1 MSNLVIKEVQFN
13 GATLVAVQLKED
25 GKVYVG
31 VKWVCQG
38 LGLSEGQI
46 KAERARVQEDIV
58 LSKLGRKIPLPTKY
72 GVKETVMIELY
83 GLPLWLA
90 KINAN
95 ITDNIEIQEKLIDYQ
110 LHAADVLAKAFLQ
123 QPEFQVPKN
132 LSEALRLAADLAD
145 KNELLSLENTQK
157 TQIINE
163 LKPKADYVDTILRNK
178 GLLAVTQISKDYGM
192 SGQAMNKLLHGLKVQ
207 YKKGDQWF
215 LYSDIQDKGY
225 THSETVEITRSS
237 GMKDVNL
244 HTKWTQKGRL
254 YLYDLLKDNGYLPSI
269 EREGFAQC

>member
-1 MSNLVIKEVQFN
+1 MSNLTIKEVVFN
-13 GATLVAVQLKED
+13 GTSLMAVQSRED
-25 GKVYVG
+25 GKIYVG
-31 VKWVCQG
+31 VKWICQG
-38 LGLSEGQI
+38 LRFEDRKQRSEV
-46 KAERARVQEDIV
+46 ERMSSDMV
-58 LSKLGRKIPLPTKY
+58 LSQGIRKIGLPTK
-72 GVKETVMIELY
+72 GGKQEALCIELNF
-83 GLPLWLA
+83 LPLWLA

-95 ITDNIEIQEKLIDYQ
+95 IINNPEIQEKLIDYQ
-110 LHAADVLAKAFLQ
+110 LHAADVLAKAFLK

-163 LKPKADYVDTILRNK
+163 LKPKADYVDTILKNK

-192 SGQAMNKLLHGLKVQ
+192 SGQAMNKLLHNLKVQ

-215 LYSDIQDKGY
+215 LYSDIQDRGY
-225 THSETVEITRSS
+225 THSETVEIIRSS